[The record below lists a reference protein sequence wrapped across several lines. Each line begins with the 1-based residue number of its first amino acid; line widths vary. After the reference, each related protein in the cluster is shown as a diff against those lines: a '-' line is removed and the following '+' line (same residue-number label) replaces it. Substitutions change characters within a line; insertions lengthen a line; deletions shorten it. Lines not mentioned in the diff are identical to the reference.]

1 MWGDIMFELTK
12 EEIKSLLDINEKI
25 LFKIKQKRATCIY
38 NIIYMANRDHSLL
51 ELKEKEL
58 TNANKEELESF
69 DSKIEDTYTKLNP
82 LTNQCIYHG
91 EIKRILSGKASNHYI
106 NPLEVYKYYISRSNR
121 ITLIKL
127 FMLVSKNNAKFV
139 MDDVSTLASCEILM
153 STNPNAKNMSDTTL
167 VNIFSNYLA
176 ALETEYQ
183 KQATNLIDI
192 KSVNRINKQLIA
204 TLENYLIENKASYEL
219 TKTSKK
225 LS

>member
-1 MWGDIMFELTK
+1 
-12 EEIKSLLDINEKI
+12 
-25 LFKIKQKRATCIY
+25 
-38 NIIYMANRDHSLL
+38 
-51 ELKEKEL
+51 
-58 TNANKEELESF
+58 
-69 DSKIEDTYTKLNP
+69 
-82 LTNQCIYHG
+82 
-91 EIKRILSGKASNHYI
+91 
-106 NPLEVYKYYISRSNR
+106 
-121 ITLIKL
+121 
-127 FMLVSKNNAKFV
+127 

>member
-12 EEIKSLLDINEKI
+12 GEIKRLLDINEKI
-25 LFKIKQKRATCIY
+25 LFKIKQKRTTCIY
-38 NIIYMANRDHSLL
+38 DIMYMVNCNHSLL

-58 TNANKEELESF
+58 TNANKEKLESF

-82 LTNQCIYHG
+82 LTNQCIYHS
-91 EIKRILSGKASNHYI
+91 EIKRILSGKTSNHYI

-127 FMLVSKNNAKFV
+127 FILVSKNNAKFV
-139 MDDVSTLASCEILM
+139 IDDISTLASCEILM
-153 STNPNAKNMSDTTL
+153 STNPNAKNISDTTL
-167 VNIFSNYLA
+167 INIFSNYLA

-204 TLENYLIENKASYEL
+204 TLENYLIENKAFYEL
-219 TKTSKK
+219 TKASKK